1 MPRKYR
7 HIQEYEKEIMDLRR
21 QGFSNREVC
30 EKLGF
35 ELKQLK
41 NFINR
46 NNKKQKKIAAGIA
59 LKRKGRPPKKY
70 DISEM
75 DKVSELKYI
84 LARKEAKIKSLEIN
98 AGFSL
103 AYRKEVRPSVK
114 YMVIYRHKD
123 KYSINSMC
131 KFFDVSRSGYYDYV
145 K

>member
-21 QGFSNREVC
+21 QGFWNREVC

-46 NNKKQKKIAAGIA
+46 YNKKQKKIAAGIA
-59 LKRKGRPPKKY
+59 LKRKGRPPKNY

-84 LARKEAKIKSLEIN
+84 LARKEAKIKSLEMEN
-98 AGFSL
+98 ELMRDFLSL
-103 AYRKEVRPSVK
+103 IERKWD
-114 YMVIYRHKD
+114 HL
-123 KYSINSMC
+123 
-131 KFFDVSRSGYYDYV
+131 
-145 K
+145 